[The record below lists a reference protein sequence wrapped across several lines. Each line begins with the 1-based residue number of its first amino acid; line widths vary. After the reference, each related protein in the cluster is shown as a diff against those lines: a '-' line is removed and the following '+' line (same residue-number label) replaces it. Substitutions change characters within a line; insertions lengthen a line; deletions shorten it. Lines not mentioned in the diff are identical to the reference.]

1 MNKRI
6 EYIDICKA
14 IAIFAMVFCHV
25 GLRLN
30 VVDNNLDRQIH
41 LWHMPI
47 FFILSG
53 MLLNSTK
60 WLGWKQFGKFTYSRL
75 KSILVPYLFWGGIC
89 NLYLFVVSNYL
100 VNVGKVLSLKA
111 ILVSSYDFTCDG
123 AISAFNWFLPAM
135 FITEA
140 LFVVLSNILGI
151 KKRTFIIYMVIAML
165 GMMLG
170 VDYSMQ
176 LPLALYTIPFTIGFF
191 AFGFIF
197 RKNIMACNYKTDLLS
212 ILLFVFFFVWYFLP
226 VGANVRTSNYHPQ
239 YFCWFI
245 CIAVSLS
252 LIMII
257 KHFECVIVKWKGYG
271 VIRMIGKNTLLI
283 YLLHLELLRVLP
295 IKQLQMESVFVSTLC
310 QIIITTMVIGVL
322 LLLVK
327 FVNKYASWSLGKF

>member
-30 VVDNNLDRQIH
+30 VVDNNLERQIH

-53 MLLNSTK
+53 MLLSPTK
-60 WLGWKQFGKFTYSRL
+60 YLGWDKFGKFTCSRL
-75 KSILVPYLFWGGIC
+75 KSIIVPYLFWGGIC
-89 NLYLFVVSNYL
+89 NLYLFVVSNYV
-100 VNVGKVLSLKA
+100 VNIGKVLSLKS
-111 ILVSSYDFTCDG
+111 ILVSSYDFTCDS

-135 FITEA
+135 FITEV
-140 LFVVLSNILGI
+140 LFVVFSNILGD
-151 KKRTFIIYMVIAML
+151 KKGTFIIYIVIAML
-165 GMMLG
+165 GMMSG
-170 VDYSMQ
+170 CDYSMQ
-176 LPLALYTIPFTIGFF
+176 LPLALYTIPFTLGFF

-197 RKNIMACNYKTDLLS
+197 RKNIMAYNYKTEILS
-212 ILLFVFFFVWYFLP
+212 LLLFIFFFVWYFLP
-226 VGANVRTSNYHPQ
+226 VGANVRTSNYNPQ

-252 LIMII
+252 LIQIV

-271 VIRMIGKNTLLI
+271 VIRMMGKNTLLI

-295 IKQLQMESVFVSTLC
+295 IKQLQIESVFVSTLL
-310 QIIITTMVIGVL
+310 QLIVTLMVIGIL
-322 LLLVK
+322 LMAAK
-327 FVNKYASWSLGKF
+327 FINKYMAWSLGKF